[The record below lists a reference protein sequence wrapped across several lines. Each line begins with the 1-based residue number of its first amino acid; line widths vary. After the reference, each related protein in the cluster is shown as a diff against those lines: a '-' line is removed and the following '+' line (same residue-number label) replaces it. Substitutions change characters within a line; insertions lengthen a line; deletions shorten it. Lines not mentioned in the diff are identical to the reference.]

1 MHRQSANLDNL
12 PIGRI
17 RAKAGTAI
25 FLLLLACAAEAR
37 PSQDLSFDRPE
48 AWAMKYFAAVGAMQG
63 NGPRL
68 GLAKG
73 EWALGFEVAN
83 IPHLSAEER
92 TVGFNGT
99 KEEDLNKSP
108 ILARPIV
115 HYGLMDRLS
124 LTASYVPPVE
134 VFNGLKTHLAGLSAN
149 YELLR
154 HERYTWTVRLVG
166 QWSEAKG
173 DFTAPREIVGDP
185 DLEKNP
191 FEAIAPS
198 RDTYTSWTGSIDS
211 TFYYKVN
218 PPKPIYLFLNLNYTY
233 GDFEFDVLVP
243 QPENNFHT
251 NNLTTDGGFW
261 MYGGGLYIETTERT
275 DFRIL
280 VSYAP
285 LDVRRP
291 PDYEI
296 ENDSL
301 LNFRMV
307 FNYRL

>member
-1 MHRQSANLDNL
+1 
-12 PIGRI
+12 
-17 RAKAGTAI
+17 
-25 FLLLLACAAEAR
+25 
-37 PSQDLSFDRPE
+37 
-48 AWAMKYFAAVGAMQG
+48 MKYFAAVGAMQG

-68 GLAKG
+68 DLARG
-73 EWALGFEVAN
+73 EWSLGFEVGN
-83 IPHLSAEER
+83 IPHLSAEKR

-108 ILARPIV
+108 LLARPMI
-115 HYGLMDRLS
+115 HYGLFDKLS
-124 LTASYVPPVE
+124 LTASYVPPIE

-149 YELLR
+149 YQLLHGDR
-154 HERYTWTVRLVG
+154 ITWTVRLIG

-173 DFTAPREIVGDP
+173 DFTAPSEIVGDP

-211 TFYYKVN
+211 TLYYKVN
-218 PPKPIYLFLNLNYTY
+218 PPKPIYVFLSLTYTY

-275 DFRIL
+275 DVRFL
-280 VSYAP
+280 MSYAP

-291 PDYEI
+291 ADYLV

-301 LNFRMV
+301 LNFRVV